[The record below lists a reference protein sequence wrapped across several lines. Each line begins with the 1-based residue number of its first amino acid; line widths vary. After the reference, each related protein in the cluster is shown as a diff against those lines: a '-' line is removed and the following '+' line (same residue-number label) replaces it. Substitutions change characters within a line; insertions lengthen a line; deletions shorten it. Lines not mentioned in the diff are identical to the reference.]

1 MTAKVDRKGRDEGD
15 EEGQAGARSRRRFR
29 GLAYGRAARREGA
42 DDDPDATDAGGDA
55 PDGGDGLRAGWR
67 RLTARRRPA
76 GADEDDAAGDD
87 EAAEGPDDDE
97 AAEGS
102 RVGGPFRRSGDGKR
116 RSPWRWALSL
126 TMQVLLGLFAAG
138 LAYLAVTFLQVWD
151 ASRSNDV
158 RDSDAIVVLGAAQ
171 YDCVPSPVLEKRLDH
186 ALDLYEEGVA
196 PRIVVTGGKR
206 AGDRCTEAEAGALY
220 LLQHGV
226 PDADILR
233 EVKGTNTWES
243 IAASA
248 AFLGD
253 RGYDRVVLVTD
264 DYHALRVRAIA
275 DELGLE
281 PVVSPVGDNATLRE
295 LVKETGA
302 VAVGRVVGF
311 RRLVDIDDR
320 LVIDPG
326 T

>member
-1 MTAKVDRKGRDEGD
+1 
-15 EEGQAGARSRRRFR
+15 
-29 GLAYGRAARREGA
+29 
-42 DDDPDATDAGGDA
+42 
-55 PDGGDGLRAGWR
+55 
-67 RLTARRRPA
+67 
-76 GADEDDAAGDD
+76 
-87 EAAEGPDDDE
+87 
-97 AAEGS
+97 
-102 RVGGPFRRSGDGKR
+102 
-116 RSPWRWALSL
+116 
-126 TMQVLLGLFAAG
+126 
-138 LAYLAVTFLQVWD
+138 
-151 ASRSNDV
+151 
-158 RDSDAIVVLGAAQ
+158 VLGAAQ

-186 ALDLYEEGVA
+186 ALALYEDGVA

-220 LLQHGV
+220 LLDHGV
-226 PDADILR
+226 PDENIMR

-320 LVIDPG
+320 LVIDPAS
-326 T
+326 

>member
-1 MTAKVDRKGRDEGD
+1 MTLTLRRSPERAPAKPGRPL
-15 EEGQAGARSRRRFR
+15 RRWLWRGLLVILAL
-29 GLAYGRAARREGA
+29 GLAYVSVTFVQVWLASRRDAARSA
-42 DDDPDATDAGGDA
+42 
-55 PDGGDGLRAGWR
+55 
-67 RLTARRRPA
+67 
-76 GADEDDAAGDD
+76 
-87 EAAEGPDDDE
+87 
-97 AAEGS
+97 
-102 RVGGPFRRSGDGKR
+102 
-116 RSPWRWALSL
+116 
-126 TMQVLLGLFAAG
+126 
-138 LAYLAVTFLQVWD
+138 
-151 ASRSNDV
+151 
-158 RDSDAIVVLGAAQ
+158 DAIVVLGAAQ

-186 ALDLYEEGVA
+186 ALDLYEDGVA

-220 LLQHGV
+220 LLDHGV
-226 PDADILR
+226 PDENILR

-248 AFLGD
+248 AFLGE

-281 PVVSPVGDNATLRE
+281 PVVSPVGDSATLRE
-295 LVKETGA
+295 LAKETGA

-326 T
+326 G

>member
-1 MTAKVDRKGRDEGD
+1 MTTTVDRKARDEGD
-15 EEGQAGARSRRRFR
+15 GEGEAAGAGSRRRFR
-29 GLAYGRAARREGA
+29 GLRYGRGARPAGTEGA
-42 DDDPDATDAGGDA
+42 EAGGDDA
-55 PDGGDGLRAGWR
+55 TGDEESGDDPEGDGDRGGRW
-67 RLTARRRPA
+67 RRRPA
-76 GADEDDAAGDD
+76 G
-87 EAAEGPDDDE
+87 
-97 AAEGS
+97 
-102 RVGGPFRRSGDGKR
+102 RRRGRG
-116 RSPWRWALSL
+116 RWLLHLAL
-126 TMQVLLGLFAAG
+126 QVLLGLFVAG
-138 LAYLAVTFLQVWD
+138 FAYLAVTFVQVWD

-186 ALDLYEEGVA
+186 ALDLYEDGVA

-220 LLQHGV
+220 LLDHGV
-226 PDADILR
+226 PDENILR

-248 AFLGD
+248 AFLGE

-281 PVVSPVGDNATLRE
+281 PVVSPVGDSATLRE
-295 LVKETGA
+295 LAKETGA

-326 T
+326 G